1 MPFSIRK
8 LLIGAI
14 KATFSPPTS
23 AIHTCS
29 VINAETDNLPVD
41 FINHSDHEIVI
52 PKLSYV
58 RAMEKV
64 EESDEDILLYSRTLP

>member
-1 MPFSIRK
+1 MQYTPV
-8 LLIGAI
+8 
-14 KATFSPPTS
+14 
-23 AIHTCS
+23 